1 MIDRF
6 GLLPIPLQNLIR
18 QTSIKL
24 RAEKLDIIKLDAGA
38 GSGRLEFAEETCV
51 DPYTLVKL
59 VQTQPKV
66 YKLDGATALKF
77 SVPMENS
84 ETRFQT
90 VEALLDTLT
99 PASD

>member
-1 MIDRF
+1 
-6 GLLPIPLQNLIR
+6 
-18 QTSIKL
+18 
-24 RAEKLDIIKLDAGA
+24 
-38 GSGRLEFAEETCV
+38 V

-66 YKLDGATALKF
+66 YKLDGATAFKF